1 MRITLLIMLGSLAG
15 LVATLDVAGAS
26 PAAATGTYWLAQNT
40 GAADRSLGNGSMG
53 LGEGI
58 ERLPDPPEAGR
69 DDKENQPVSRAYDET
84 EHGDTH
90 PDMEHRPRRTL
101 GDRDDD

>member
-1 MRITLLIMLGSLAG
+1 MRKSLLIVLGSLAG
-15 LVATLDVAGAS
+15 FVATIDAAGAS
-26 PAAATGTYWLAQNT
+26 PAAAPDSQRLAQNT

-58 ERLPDPPEAGR
+58 ERLPERREAGHE
-69 DDKENQPVSRAYDET
+69 ENEDRRVPKAYEEAD
-84 EHGDTH
+84 HGDTH

-101 GDRDDD
+101 GDRIDD